1 MKKIGI
7 ICAMREELIAIKRQ
21 MDVHNTK
28 EKATM
33 LFYEGLLNETPVV
46 LVKCGVGK
54 IEAAVCTQLLIDCY
68 GTSCILSTGMAGGL
82 HPSLQLED
90 IVIATDEA
98 GQPLLEKMHPGLEQV
113 MAKPIHR
120 GVLASEDPFVECVM
134 PMEIDSTFT
143 TYYAEME
150 VGAIAHT
157 CAMNAMPYLVLRSI
171 SDTISQS
178 EDVDFGDFAHASARN
193 IWRMTEYLIE
203 HL

>member
-90 IVIATDEA
+90 IVIATDGA

-134 PMEIDSTFT
+134 PTEIDSTFT

-150 VGAIAHT
+150 VVAIAHR
-157 CAMNAMPYLVLRSI
+157 CAMNAIPSLVLLSI
-171 SDTISQS
+171 PATISLRDS
-178 EDVDFGDFAHASARN
+178 VDLADFVNVSPSFM
-193 IWRMTEYLIE
+193 WQVQLVPV
-203 HL
+203 